1 MMNGRM
7 SGTLARHLNSFSTF
21 PWPRS
26 KFKSSEF
33 GLAKESAYRK
43 FSIFDDLFINF
54 ATILQIYSK
63 YCLLEWYTKNA
74 GNSIG
79 HSFLNWLSYL
89 TMLS

>member
-1 MMNGRM
+1 MMNGRI

-21 PWPRS
+21 PWPS
-26 KFKSSEF
+26 SEFKSSEF
-33 GLAKESAYRK
+33 GLGKESAHRK
-43 FSIFDDLFINF
+43 FSVLDDHFIHF

-63 YCLLEWYTKNA
+63 YCLLEWYTKN
-74 GNSIG
+74 G